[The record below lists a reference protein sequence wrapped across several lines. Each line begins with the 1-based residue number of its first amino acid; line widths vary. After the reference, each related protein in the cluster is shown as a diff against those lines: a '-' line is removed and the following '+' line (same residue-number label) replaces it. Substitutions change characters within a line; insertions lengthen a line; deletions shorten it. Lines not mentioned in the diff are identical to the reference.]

1 MRTRIFCLL
10 LLVTGGIM
18 FAQTSATKSL
28 SISVTPPPSQTGNL
42 LTGKTPANYTLPAG
56 WSVLC
61 TQDFEG
67 SLSTCTQGS
76 APITEP
82 ASQSSA
88 TAHSGT
94 KSGAGSPYGG
104 PGQTKWGTTVPGGWA
119 ELYQSWY
126 EQRDAFPGGVGMY
139 FSGADFWF
147 SEVRG
152 DFISTVVAWCCS
164 TGSGTQAGAFG
175 FSNGPLH
182 FVPQYWGTPPADLSP
197 LAKQMGNFWADF
209 DAPLWH
215 QWEIR
220 FKRSTQSCSPKDAQ
234 GGCAD
239 GALQVWHDGQQWAS
253 YSNIDNAGPAA
264 YANAEQYLAGRAE
277 VILWAKNPSIL
288 SGGQTAC
295 NQVWSG
301 TLDGGV
307 FQCGTSIG
315 DGYGCDT
322 SYFSGG
328 SFSAI
333 NAKCPG
339 AAPPHT
345 FNRYIDDV
353 IVLYK

>member
-119 ELYQSWY
+119 E
-126 EQRDAFPGGVGMY
+126 
-139 FSGADFWF
+139 
-147 SEVRG
+147 
-152 DFISTVVAWCCS
+152 I
-164 TGSGTQAGAFG
+164 
-175 FSNGPLH
+175 
-182 FVPQYWGTPPADLSP
+182 
-197 LAKQMGNFWADF
+197 
-209 DAPLWH
+209 
-215 QWEIR
+215 
-220 FKRSTQSCSPKDAQ
+220 
-234 GGCAD
+234 
-239 GALQVWHDGQQWAS
+239 
-253 YSNIDNAGPAA
+253 
-264 YANAEQYLAGRAE
+264 
-277 VILWAKNPSIL
+277 
-288 SGGQTAC
+288 
-295 NQVWSG
+295 
-301 TLDGGV
+301 
-307 FQCGTSIG
+307 
-315 DGYGCDT
+315 
-322 SYFSGG
+322 
-328 SFSAI
+328 
-333 NAKCPG
+333 
-339 AAPPHT
+339 
-345 FNRYIDDV
+345 
-353 IVLYK
+353 